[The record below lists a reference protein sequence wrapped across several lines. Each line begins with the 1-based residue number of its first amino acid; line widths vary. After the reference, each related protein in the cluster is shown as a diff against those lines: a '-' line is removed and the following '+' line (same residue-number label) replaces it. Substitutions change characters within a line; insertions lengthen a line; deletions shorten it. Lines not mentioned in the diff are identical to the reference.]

1 MENYI
6 EKINNKILT
15 KCSLEQAR
23 KIKRIYLI
31 VGGTF
36 LTVGLLGFIGCF
48 IAFFLL
54 FFKFETDT
62 AMIYWFIAIPFI
74 LLIITGSVITRIGD
88 MLLTTKGQASLQ
100 KAILKR
106 EIKEKEKKLKKVD
119 HLNKKITKIKSR
131 QLKNKKGDYN
141 E

>member
-48 IAFFLL
+48 ITFFLL

-74 LLIITGSVITRIGD
+74 LLIIAGSVITRIGD

-131 QLKNKKGDYN
+131 QLKNKKGDFN